1 MFNQV
6 ILIGNVGRDPKIH
19 GSDIGEFA
27 TFSLATSDKWKDKNG
42 QPKEVTQWHNISVFS
57 THSVNYIKNYVK
69 KGSRLQVIGQVT
81 YRKANDVTYTDIK
94 VDNFSG
100 KIIGLSEKPITNYG
114 SEKTGNGYIA
124 NPQSQTTSQQKDI
137 DDEIPF

>member
-6 ILIGNVGRDPKIH
+6 ILIGNVGQDPKIH
-19 GSDIGEFA
+19 GGDIGEFA

-42 QPKEVTQWHNISVFS
+42 QPKEVTQWHNVSVFS

-81 YRKANDVTYTDIK
+81 YRKVDDAKYTDIK
-94 VDNFSG
+94 VDNFKG
-100 KIIGLSEKPITNYG
+100 QIIGLSERPMTNYG
-114 SEKTGNGYIA
+114 SEKTDNGYIV
-124 NPQSQTTSQQKDI
+124 NPQSQTSSQQKEI

>member
-6 ILIGNVGRDPKIH
+6 ILVGNVGQDPKIH

-42 QPKEVTQWHNISVFS
+42 QPKESTQWHNVSVFS

-81 YRKANDVTYTDIK
+81 YRKVDDARYADIK
-94 VDNFSG
+94 VDNFKG
-100 KIIGLSEKPITNYG
+100 QIIGLSEKPMTNY
-114 SEKTGNGYIA
+114 SENSGNGYIA